1 MQNGYSTSIIC
12 SVRYRQFPS
21 GQSHQ
26 LSTGAVKKPTSPV
39 GFFTSGFCCIVL
51 MLDVE
56 SLIPA
61 RATNSISEQ

>member
-21 GQSHQ
+21 GQSHK
-26 LSTGAVKKPTSPV
+26 LSTGTVKKPTSPV
-39 GFFTSGFCCIVL
+39 GFFTSGLWCIVL

-56 SLIPA
+56 SLIPV
-61 RATNSISEQ
+61 RATNSALEQ